1 MTAYPDAAASMFY
14 WDGLK
19 SINNITFY
27 RKGIDINNFDV
38 CLVMTYDHE
47 LVTILKDNFQNLKIG
62 LIDPR
67 NFKVLNSARQ
77 ADFLICDSLEME
89 DYWRIAEKP
98 IFRYVE
104 YPNIQNISKKHFD
117 KEKLIIGYHGNQ
129 IHLECMSQNVTPAIE
144 KLSKK
149 YNLELLV
156 MHSGNT
162 PDGTEKWAPK
172 NLKINHVPWSLENYH
187 KYLSLCDVGIA
198 PNNLIHND
206 TEKKSNETKNSFNY
220 SEDDFSLRFKMPS
233 NPGRIIIF
241 GKLGIPCVADFYP
254 SAISTLSEN
263 RGFVAHNSQGWYWCL
278 DKLLSSAALRQEV
291 SDNFANFISQNLDF
305 EMQNNNLIKF
315 LENI

>member
-27 RKGIDINNFDV
+27 RNGIDINKFNV
-38 CLVMTYDHE
+38 CLVMTYDHD
-47 LVTILKDNFQNLKIG
+47 LVPFLKNNFQNLKIG

-67 NFKVLNSARQ
+67 NFKVLNSAHQ
-77 ADFLICDSLEME
+77 SDFLICDSLEME

-104 YPNIQNISKKHFD
+104 YPNFNSVTKKHLE

-129 IHLECMSQNVTPAIE
+129 IHLECMSQNVTPALE
-144 KLSKK
+144 KLSDR

-156 MHSGNT
+156 MHSESPPKGS
-162 PDGTEKWAPK
+162 EKWVPK
-172 NLKINHVPWSLENYH
+172 NIKIRHIPWSSENYL
-187 KYLSLCDVGIA
+187 KELSSCDVGIV
-198 PNNLIHND
+198 PNNLVHND
-206 TEKKSNETKNSFNY
+206 FEKKSNETKNSFNY

-233 NPGRIIIF
+233 NPGRIIVF

-254 SAISTLSEN
+254 SAISVLSDN
-263 RGFVAHNSQGWYWCL
+263 RGLVAHNTQGWFWSL
-278 DKLLSSAALRQEV
+278 DRLLSSSSLRQEI
-291 SDNFANFISQNLDF
+291 SNNFSKFINENFDF
-305 EMQNNNLIKF
+305 EIQNQKLIKF
-315 LENI
+315 LEKI